1 MNLNQVDVSK
11 LPADIRKQYKQL
23 QVMHAE
29 RKIQNKAKV
38 VGPLLKYSGF
48 IRGLIDFF
56 RIGSGTSINPKKN
69 SRCSCILP
77 KKFPL

>member
-29 RKIQNKAKV
+29 RKIQNMPKNWTTSWTRKTHKLNLKTKSQYQKTKYHDMKRLAKTF
-38 VGPLLKYSGF
+38 LFGF
-48 IRGLIDFF
+48 QIFV
-56 RIGSGTSINPKKN
+56 
-69 SRCSCILP
+69 
-77 KKFPL
+77 